1 MSQTTNQNQYNFD
14 IKVSDSAGG
23 NYGDI
28 IGTLNDAQGMTD
40 ALANQIVK
48 AINAI
53 TTPAGVTINATV
65 DKQTVTWVS
74 YSTGYG
80 TNPITFS

>member
-1 MSQTTNQNQYNFD
+1 
-14 IKVSDSAGG
+14 
-23 NYGDI
+23 
-28 IGTLNDAQGMTD
+28 MTD
-40 ALANQIVK
+40 ALASQIVT

-65 DKQTVTWVS
+65 DKQAITDVS

-80 TNPITFS
+80 TNPITFT